1 MFSQL
6 YTLWA
11 LDNAMQNLDMAQDII
26 NIGRDIESDDVELQL
41 MLDQEQT
48 NLNRRREDLLIRY
61 YEIAS
66 SN

>member
-11 LDNAMQNLDMAQDII
+11 LDNAMQNLDLAQDII
-26 NIGRDIESDDVELQL
+26 NIGRDIESDDVELRL
-41 MLDQEQT
+41 MLDQEQL
-48 NLNRRREDLLIRY
+48 NLNQRREDLLSKY